1 MTAPNLNASQAIV
14 LLKEL
19 ASVAEDATLTGAFAD
34 GLSSARDKINWL
46 MAWAEA
52 QEIAPAGFFR
62 PLSEK
67 AGWGEVGVEARMMMA
82 SLKDSQERF
91 EADFE
96 PEPEEEDDD
105 IFGGTFG
112 PRGPFG
118 PKGPFGPQG
127 PFGVKG
133 PFGPN
138 GPFAG
143 GRGRRERRAAEPEA
157 GIGGRLQD
165 PGVLVAMAPFLDSED
180 LAAMV
185 TAHMEAGG
193 EFDEGL
199 LVALA
204 PFLGSQTLGR
214 LVKARM
220 MRGRAPAAP
229 QAPQAP
235 PAPEAPV
242 APPAPS
248 GPVAPHA
255 PAAPVYEEP
264 VGAEP
269 GLTPFNQHQAYHQ
282 HQGGPQSQPLPASSH
297 DPSGTVTDHPAIEG
311 AVNPPSLPENRQGW

>member
-96 PEPEEEDDD
+96 PEPEEVDDD

-127 PFGVKG
+127 PFGAKG

-143 GRGRRERRAAEPEA
+143 GRGRRERRVAEPEA

-235 PAPEAPV
+235 TAPQASE
-242 APPAPS
+242 PPQ
-248 GPVAPHA
+248 A
-255 PAAPVYEEP
+255 PAAPEEP
-264 VGAEP
+264 EYQPHFEP
-269 GLTPFNQHQAYHQ
+269 EATLASYDQPQEHQQLHAGHPG
-282 HQGGPQSQPLPASSH
+282 HPLPGSSH
-297 DPSGTVTDHPAIEG
+297 NPGGTEPDRPAIEG
-311 AVNPPSLPENRQGW
+311 AANPPSLPENRQGW

>member
-19 ASVAEDATLTGAFAD
+19 ASVAEDASLTGAFAD

-62 PLSEK
+62 PLTEK

-82 SLKDSQERF
+82 SLKDSQARYEG
-91 EADFE
+91 DFE
-96 PEPEEEDDD
+96 DEDDDDEVEEDD

-127 PFGVKG
+127 PFGAKG

-143 GRGRRERRAAEPEA
+143 GRGRREKNAPEREA

-165 PGVLVAMAPFLDSED
+165 PGILVAMAPFLDSED

-214 LVKARM
+214 LVKQRM
-220 MRGRAPAAP
+220 MRGRVPAAP

-235 PAPEAPV
+235 QAPEPQQ
-242 APPAPS
+242 
-248 GPVAPHA
+248 A
-255 PAAPVYEEP
+255 PAAPQEPEYQPHYEPE
-264 VGAEP
+264 ASLASYE
-269 GLTPFNQHQAYHQ
+269 
-282 HQGGPQSQPLPASSH
+282 QPLEPQEHQQLHAGHPGYPLPGSSH
-297 DPSGTVTDHPAIEG
+297 NPGGTEPDRPAIEG
-311 AVNPPSLPENRQGW
+311 AANPPSLPENRPGWPH